1 MAGPVQYGV
10 CSTCGYLIF
19 PVTVL
24 QPCGHEGT
32 PELRELDAE
41 GVVYSWS
48 RSWTGRET
56 SVLIA
61 MADFLDGGLRI
72 TAPVIGTESV
82 AIGEL
87 LRAKSAG
94 EGRFELRPTS

>member
-48 RSWTGRET
+48 RSWTGKET

-61 MADFLDGGLRI
+61 MTDFLDGGLRI
-72 TAPVIGTESV
+72 TAPVNGADEV
-82 AIGEL
+82 AIGDR
-87 LRAKSAG
+87 LRVTSG
-94 EGRFELRPTS
+94 DEGRFHLLPVS